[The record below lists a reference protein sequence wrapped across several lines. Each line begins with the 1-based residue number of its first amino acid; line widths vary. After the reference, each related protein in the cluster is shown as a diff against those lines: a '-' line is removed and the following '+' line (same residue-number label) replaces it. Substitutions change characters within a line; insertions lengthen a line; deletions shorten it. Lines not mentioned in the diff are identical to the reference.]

1 MSQASGGQP
10 EGPTPTA
17 LERRQRFASADPMRQ
32 LLRIADGRMPD
43 LSLLRDA
50 LRCAGVEFG
59 AVFGLLKATH
69 RGASFE
75 DYYHAGPADPKFWKE
90 PALGVLAQAMARG
103 NSVDRRYRSKS
114 GGLHVAMIASPLR
127 DDAPEPSGGIVLV
140 VEIED
145 EAKLERARVELRAFA
160 TMLATLMRP
169 RVAAPGDKAPQG
181 IELRAASIA
190 GGASGRTTV
199 AIAITNQLRAKLGCE
214 QVALGVVR
222 RKRVTILS
230 ISGFSDVSQR
240 TPGAQAIVG
249 AMEECFDLD
258 RSIAVSANRIEG
270 DTCPLHRHW
279 SAEAEGAFVAT
290 IPLRESAKEGAP
302 VSAVLALRHAPGRAF
317 SAEDLKK
324 ISDTVAAYAPALRMA
339 ELANRS
345 LIAHAIESVVRH
357 IAGIRHRRGA
367 FRLAC
372 TLAILAT
379 LGWVAFGQTMHQVSA
394 KARIAPTLVQHLT
407 APFDG
412 RIATA
417 HVMEGDRV
425 AAGTVLFTLDTSAM
439 EVERARLQAAVR
451 SSEVE
456 AEGARAKGDHAQ
468 ARLVIARGDVD
479 RASLASVE
487 RRIADAVVRATSDGI
502 VLRGDLRERLGAAAA
517 NGETLLEF
525 VPIGELRVLLEI
537 SERDVLQVKEGDNAE
552 FRPQARPDLTL
563 HMRIERIRPAAE
575 VHGAENVFIAEA
587 TLDTIEPWMRVGVE
601 GAARV
606 DSGET
611 PVWYALFHRLI
622 GWVRLRLWV

>member
-10 EGPTPTA
+10 DGPKPTA
-17 LERRQRFASADPMRQ
+17 LERRQRFACADPMRQ

-43 LSLLRDA
+43 LALLRDA

-59 AVFGLLKATH
+59 AVFGLMKATH

-90 PALGVLAQAMARG
+90 PALRVLAQAMARG
-103 NSVDRRYRSKS
+103 HSVDQRYRSKS
-114 GGLHVAMIASPLR
+114 GGLHVAMVAAPLR
-127 DDAPEPSGGIVLV
+127 DDAPDATGGIVLV
-140 VEIED
+140 IELED
-145 EAKLERARVELRAFA
+145 EARLERARVELRAFA

-169 RVAAPGDKAPQG
+169 RAAAAREPATQG
-181 IELRAASIA
+181 GELRAASIA
-190 GGASGRTTV
+190 GGASSRTTV

-258 RSIAVSANRIEG
+258 RSVAVSANRIDG

-302 VSAVLALRHAPGRAF
+302 ISAVLALRHTPGREF
-317 SAEDLKK
+317 SVEELKK
-324 ISDTVAAYAPALRMA
+324 ISDTVVPYAPALRVA
-339 ELANRS
+339 ELASRS
-345 LIAHAIESVVRH
+345 LVAHAIESVTRH
-357 IAGIRHRRGA
+357 ITGIRHRRGA
-367 FRLAC
+367 FRFACLLAV
-372 TLAILAT
+372 LAT
-379 LGWVAFGQTMHQVSA
+379 IGWVVFGHTMHQVSA
-394 KARIAPTLVQHLT
+394 KARLAPTLVRHLT

-425 AAGTVLFTLDTSAM
+425 TTGTVLFTLDTSAM
-439 EVERARLQAAVR
+439 EVERSRLEAAIR

-456 AEGARAKGDHAQ
+456 AEAARAKGDHAQ
-468 ARLVIARGDVD
+468 ARLMGARGDVD
-479 RASLASVE
+479 RASLAAVE
-487 RRIADAVVRATSDGI
+487 RRIADAVVRAPGDGI
-502 VLRGDLRERLGAAAA
+502 ILRGDLRERVGAAAA

-525 VPIGELRVLLEI
+525 VPIGALRVMLEI
-537 SERDVLQVKEGDNAE
+537 PERDVLQVQEGNNAE

-622 GWVRLRLWV
+622 GWARLRLWV